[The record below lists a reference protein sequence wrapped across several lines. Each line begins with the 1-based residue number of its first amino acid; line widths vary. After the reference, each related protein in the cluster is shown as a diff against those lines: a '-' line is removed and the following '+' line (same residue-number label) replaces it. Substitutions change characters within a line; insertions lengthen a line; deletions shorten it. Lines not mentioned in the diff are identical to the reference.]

1 MERDDEVAGLEHRIL
16 LRNALRLGAASHARN
31 EGDLVVAIRERLGE
45 LGFEETTR
53 CRHCQRSIP
62 ELGLC
67 PYCSAPTAPGVP
79 GAPESGPRTS
89 RPPERTM
96 SEHVGAH
103 VSFSSVLH
111 QMLQPYFWGIVLL
124 AAAPMVLSLLGMSEK
139 WMFVYFSFLWAYV
152 FFKITDAPTEL
163 WKPGL
168 AGYVFTGIFA
178 LPLLVAWISVPPHI
192 TESLIASQN
201 PLARLVGFTFGV
213 GVREEITKVLAVIW
227 MATFRIGGRP
237 LLRRASDALLVGAMC
252 GLGFAA
258 IENMDY
264 LERFQFLDRVHYT
277 FGLYH
282 DNLSFRGTMSRVM
295 MTPFVH
301 GVWAG
306 IFGYFAVLG
315 LQTRGKGRFY
325 LLVAGL
331 AISAGLHGLYN
342 FFASIPNGDFMVF
355 LVVAISFAVWLSC
368 FHSGQGAGGRVS
380 VVRSAPED

>member
-1 MERDDEVAGLEHRIL
+1 MERDEGIEHRIL

-31 EGDLVVAIRERLGE
+31 EEDLELAIRERLEE
-45 LGFEETTR
+45 LGFQETTR
-53 CRHCQRSIP
+53 CLHCRRSIP

-67 PYCSAPTAPGVP
+67 PYCSAPTVSGEGRPEAGEGVAVQKSA
-79 GAPESGPRTS
+79 GEY
-89 RPPERTM
+89 
-96 SEHVGAH
+96 VGAH
-103 VSFSSVLH
+103 VSFSSVMH
-111 QMLQPYFWGIVLL
+111 QMLQPYFWLVVLL
-124 AAAPMVLSLLGMSEK
+124 AAAPMVLSLLGLSEK

-152 FFKITDAPTEL
+152 FFKLTGVSPSL

-178 LPLLVAWISVPPHI
+178 LPLLVAWISMPPHI

-213 GVREEITKVLAVIW
+213 GIREELTKVLAVMW

-237 LLRRASDALLVGAMC
+237 VLRRAGDALVVGAMC

-306 IFGYFAVLG
+306 IFGYFVVLG
-315 LQTRGKGRFY
+315 LQTRGRGRLY
-325 LLVAGL
+325 LLGAGL

-342 FFASIPNGDFMVF
+342 FFASIPNSDFLVL
-355 LVVAISFAVWLSC
+355 LVVAVSFAVWLSC
-368 FHSGQGAGGRVS
+368 HQAGRDDGRGNS
-380 VVRSAPED
+380 THLSPGE